1 MACDGEHRKPSGSR
15 WKGLLQP
22 CSPVNASSYIHLQHA
37 LHYRRHVVIPVFGQP
52 SAEYHALLRVGQ
64 RLVLAVEGEGLGRA
78 EVLFGFVKDMFPYVL
93 SAVLGT
99 SLCLAMRWHDVE
111 AMRKEMEIQ
120 KTRSELDNLRNQIN
134 PHFLLNTLNNIY
146 ALISFDTDKAQKA
159 VLSLSQLLRQMLYGG
174 RNNMTTLKEEVEFL
188 RNYVELM
195 QLRLNKNV
203 KIDFSVDIPVDRDV
217 HVAPF
222 IFISLVENAFKH
234 GVSNSKP
241 SFIHIKIR

>member
-1 MACDGEHRKPSGSR
+1 MYNKVYSCD
-15 WKGLLQP
+15 
-22 CSPVNASSYIHLQHA
+22 
-37 LHYRRHVVIPVFGQP
+37 
-52 SAEYHALLRVGQ
+52 
-64 RLVLAVEGEGLGRA
+64 
-78 EVLFGFVKDMFPYVL
+78 
-93 SAVLGT
+93 
-99 SLCLAMRWHDVE
+99 
-111 AMRKEMEIQ
+111 
-120 KTRSELDNLRNQIN
+120 
-134 PHFLLNTLNNIY
+134 
-146 ALISFDTDKAQKA
+146 ALISFDKDKAQKA

-234 GVSNSKP
+234 GVSPVKP
-241 SFIHIKIR
+241 SFISIRITSDGKEIVCEIRNSNYPKAVTDKSGHGIGLEQVARRLALAYAGKYEWDRGVNEETETYYSKITIYDTDLCDNR